1 MEQTFSEMVRVAK
14 KVVITSHTSP
24 DLDAVGS
31 SLLLTETLRANFSGP
46 EFRHVLEEHPAGD
59 LSFINGFE
67 TIEFLPMFAT
77 LESYK
82 PDLLII
88 VDANNFQR
96 ISRNESESVREWI
109 KVNNTKTIVIDHH
122 EETTKDAVDLFLNEH
137 GPAAVQEVYRLCFTK
152 LGLKKPEGYGDMVM
166 LGLLGDTGRFKYA
179 NPAHRETFAIVD
191 ELIDNGVSIE
201 RIDDK
206 LQRYTPAQ
214 LKVLAELMNNLS
226 AKDGYSFAYISD
238 EFRDTWLADKMPV
251 EDFKLACGLFV
262 DQYIRNIEDRE
273 WGFAAYP
280 DLLNTVNY
288 TGSFRASNGTRDVAA
303 IANLL
308 GGGGHKPAAG
318 AKFPAKNMG
327 DALLKIHEAIKLA
340 K

>member
-1 MEQTFSEMVRVAK
+1 MEQKFKELVSSAK

-31 SLLLTETLRANFSGP
+31 SLLLAETLRANFSGL
-46 EFRHVLEEHPAGD
+46 EFRHILEEHPAGN
-59 LSFINGFE
+59 LNFLHNFQ
-67 TIEFLPMFAT
+67 TIEFLPIFAT
-77 LESYK
+77 LETYK
-82 PDLLII
+82 PDLMIV
-88 VDANNFQR
+88 VDANNYGR
-96 ISRNESESVREWI
+96 ISRNESDKVRELVGKNHI
-109 KVNNTKTIVIDHH
+109 TTIVIDHH
-122 EETTKDAVDLFLNEH
+122 EETTKDDVNLFLNEH

-214 LKVLAELMNNLS
+214 LKVVAELLNNLS
-226 AKDGYSFAYISD
+226 AKDGYSFAYVSD
-238 EFRDTWLADKMPV
+238 AFRDKWLADRMPV

-262 DQYIRNIEDRE
+262 DQYIRNVENRE

-280 DLLNTVNY
+280 DLLNTANY
-288 TGSFRASNGTRDVAA
+288 AGSFRASNGTRDVAA
-303 IANLL
+303 IANIL

-318 AKFPAKNMG
+318 AKFPAKNM
-327 DALLKIHEAIKLA
+327 DEALAKIHDAIKQTQ
-340 K
+340 